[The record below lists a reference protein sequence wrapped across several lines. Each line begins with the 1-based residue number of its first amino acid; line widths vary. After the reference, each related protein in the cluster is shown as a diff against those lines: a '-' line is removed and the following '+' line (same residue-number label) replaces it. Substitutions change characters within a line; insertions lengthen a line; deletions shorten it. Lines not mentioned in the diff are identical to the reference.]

1 MRSLGGEDQSDLMW
15 YDAVNS
21 GENSYTAE
29 VYGVDFN
36 YKNAVYNI
44 HVYEVNGEN
53 ALILLGA
60 CQEAISS

>member
-1 MRSLGGEDQSDLMW
+1 MW

-53 ALILLGA
+53 ALITLR
-60 CQEAISS
+60 